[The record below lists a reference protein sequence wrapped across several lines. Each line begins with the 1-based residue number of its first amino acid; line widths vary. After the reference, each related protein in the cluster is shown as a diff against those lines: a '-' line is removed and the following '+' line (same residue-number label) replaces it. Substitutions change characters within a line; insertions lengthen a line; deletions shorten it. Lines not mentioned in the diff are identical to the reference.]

1 MNMKVTKKM
10 MKSNLAKTIM
20 SVILLMTIA
29 SCSSGEKTPPIK
41 FPTPDKEIVIPYKEV
56 SGVPTIPVKI
66 NGVSMQMIYDTGA
79 SHISMSLNEVLT
91 LCKLGEIRDSDI
103 IGTDSATL
111 ADGSTIENVRV
122 RLREVEIGG
131 ENGIKVHNVEAT
143 IVPNLAAPL
152 LLGRSAI
159 EKDRSVTSVSTDMT
173 RKTIV
178 IKRK

>member
-1 MNMKVTKKM
+1 MKRNSKKII
-10 MKSNLAKTIM
+10 L
-20 SVILLMTIA
+20 SVALLMIMV
-29 SCSSGEKTPPIK
+29 SCGNEEKKPPII
-41 FPTPDKEIVIPYKEV
+41 FPDSDKEIVIPYKEV

-103 IGTDSATL
+103 IGTDYATL
-111 ADGSTIENVRV
+111 ADGSIVENVRV
-122 RLREVEIGG
+122 RLRNVEIGG

-143 IVPNLAAPL
+143 IVPNLEAPL

-159 EKDRSVTSVSTDMT
+159 EKDKSVTSITTDIT
-173 RKTIV
+173 RKAIV